1 MTAQA
6 ASVDPAPASLSGAER
21 ARILLFGGVLLLLL
35 NFATPYGGL
44 IGIPISFFLKNKLH
58 LQAHQLA
65 AFNLWVGIPLYLSF
79 VFGFLRD
86 RWSPFR
92 GGDRAHLVV
101 FAAATAA
108 TYVAMA
114 FLTPT
119 YAMLLVGLL
128 IATCAVQIV
137 ASAANGLVSTIG
149 QQHIMAGQVSTVFNL
164 ATWIPVTAATVLGG
178 VFSDALESRNSGV
191 AARLLFLAGAAL
203 AGAIAVFGARGPRF
217 LFAAARSERSATA
230 SLGSDVWRLLGHWP
244 IYAPLILLL
253 LWNFSPGGGIALQ
266 YHLANSLKATDTQV
280 GAYFAISYGAALPPY
295 ALYGWLC
302 RKVRLSKL
310 LFWGTVMAIPQMI
323 PLLLIHSPTGA
334 LIAAVPMGLCG
345 GIASAAYVD
354 LAIRSCPRGLQG
366 TMIMLVATVFWVA
379 GRFGDVW
386 GAELYDH
393 EGGFVTA
400 VIATTAVYALMLP
413 VLLLAPRRLTA
424 TADGQILEE
433 ATGSAGH
440 FLPTP
445 IAVTAAGDNPT
456 HAEISP

>member
-6 ASVDPAPASLSGAER
+6 ASADRAPAPLPGAER
-21 ARILLFGGVLLLLL
+21 ARILLFGGALLLLL
-35 NFATPYGGL
+35 NLATPYGGL

-65 AFNLWVGIPLYLSF
+65 AFNLWVGVPLYLSF

-101 FAAATAA
+101 FAAATAV

-128 IATCAVQIV
+128 IATCAVQMV
-137 ASAANGLVSTIG
+137 ASG

-178 VFSDALESRNSGV
+178 VFSDALESRNSGA
-191 AARLLFLAGAAL
+191 AARELFLAGAAL
-203 AGAIAVFGARGPRF
+203 AGAIAVFGARGPRL
-217 LFAAARSERSATA
+217 LFAAARSERSATT
-230 SLGSDVWRLLGHWP
+230 SLGSDIWRLLGHWP

-310 LFWGTVMAIPQMI
+310 LFWGTVMAIPQMF
-323 PLLLIHSPTGA
+323 PLLFIHSPTGA

-386 GAELYDH
+386 GTELYDH

-424 TADGQILEE
+424 TADGQVLEE

-445 IAVTAAGDNPT
+445 IGVDAGD
-456 HAEISP
+456 SPMGRR